1 MGREDLLPR
10 MKLQVPAGDSTDG
23 SLLRPRAGPSPGQE
37 TSSHSN
43 FDLGLDLKEER
54 DRDSSMSPSDGRGD
68 TAGSDEYTSSLEK
81 KKMKRFRL
89 THNQTR
95 FLMSEFTRQA
105 HPDAAHRERL
115 SREIPGLTPDK
126 SKSGSRTAKLKRL
139 TTNDRERML
148 KSRALPDDFDTSK
161 VLRTP
166 FEGKPGQTS
175 LTSPHD
181 FNSPNTTYSGF
192 RGIRHDGFRPSDDEY
207 LVSPLSSGPYMSSAG
222 QGREGFSSSSV
233 MFGRPGATGSL
244 DQQRPIRSDYNIT
257 RSSSISDTSPQPNTF
272 HAGYPIPGRL
282 GPSSGP
288 GLPYGRS
295 PIDYAVVRPAS
306 GMVPGYDQSQSFD
319 NSVSPTDTQGNQIQY
334 DMSNLGTQPP
344 NYAPRMPVS
353 AQSSAL
359 GLNTQLPNGR
369 PLSSLQSLP
378 QDYRPF
384 SYGATSSPLGSL
396 NYAPASGA
404 SNLNLPATYA
414 PSDQGIT
421 ADQMQQGVH
430 SIDTVRNKFTNPS
443 FNYAGY
449 IQQ

>member
-1 MGREDLLPR
+1 

-115 SREIPGLTPDK
+115 R
-126 SKSGSRTAKLKRL
+126 AKLKRL

-222 QGREGFSSSSV
+222 QDER
-233 MFGRPGATGSL
+233 
-244 DQQRPIRSDYNIT
+244 QRPIRSDYNIT